1 LRIEKTTEFKISDYL
16 NSKDDLRGYLMA
28 VLEYDNQNL
37 FLQAI
42 NDIIKS
48 KGYSKIAKDTG
59 ITREGLYKSFS
70 GKTKPKFETIC
81 KVLDSLGF
89 KFSILPKNNK
99 KKLA

>member
-1 LRIEKTTEFKISDYL
+1 MLKEKTTEFKVSDYL
-16 NSKDDLRGYLMA
+16 NTEDEIIEYLRLSLEEDTPEMLMYSIA
-28 VLEYDNQNL
+28 NVL
-37 FLQAI
+37 
-42 NDIIKS
+42 KS

-70 GKTKPKFETIC
+70 GKTKPKFETIY
-81 KVLDSLGF
+81 KIIDSLGF